1 MTRTHSVKGKLL
13 RESAS
18 EKILYRFQGSKERE
32 GSRGS
37 ERENRKLTPEKEK
50 TERKSKDG
58 REGKPESESKGRTEA
73 ERRKG
78 SLKSEKSGSGEEP
91 EEAKAEDG
99 EGKRKGKEDRGE
111 TEQEEEREKRNR
123 RTHLDNCTKN
133 DSMIKASC
141 KRSKDE
147 SQEKLVKTIGLRIKA
162 TKKSS

>member
-1 MTRTHSVKGKLL
+1 MKRSV
-13 RESAS
+13 RESFDVQLS
-18 EKILYRFQGSKERE
+18 GCVRKRQGSRPERKRNRRKRKRRA
-32 GSRGS
+32 GKRKQ
-37 ERENRKLTPEKEK
+37 REPEKN
-50 TERKSKDG
+50 
-58 REGKPESESKGRTEA
+58 
-73 ERRKG
+73 
-78 SLKSEKSGSGEEP
+78 GSGKEP

-99 EGKRKGKEDRGE
+99 ERKRKGKEDRGE
-111 TEQEEEREKRNR
+111 TEREEEREKRNR